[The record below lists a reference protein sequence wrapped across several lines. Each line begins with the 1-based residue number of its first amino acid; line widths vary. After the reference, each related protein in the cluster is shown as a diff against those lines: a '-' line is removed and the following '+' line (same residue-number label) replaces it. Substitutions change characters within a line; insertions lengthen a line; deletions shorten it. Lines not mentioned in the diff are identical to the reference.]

1 MTYEPVPVD
10 DLVVALLNLDDALK
24 ISLPGGSWA
33 GEVPERIPDLETGGD
48 KVTPNP
54 YASVVNEG
62 SSYEPT
68 YESTDLE
75 HSIISVTV
83 FGVGKAR
90 VADALRDIK
99 RVLDE
104 TPIEVQ
110 EPDRFVTWYSNRTSV
125 KPEPARDKDGNL
137 VYTGV
142 LIYEYKLFRNW
153 T

>member
-1 MTYEPVPVD
+1 MPYEPVPVD
-10 DLVVALLNLDDALK
+10 DLVVALLNADVALAEV
-24 ISLPGGSWA
+24 LPGGAWA
-33 GEVPERIPDLETGGD
+33 GEVPERIPDPAGGD
-48 KVTPNP
+48 RVTPNP

-68 YESTDLE
+68 YEFTNLE
-75 HSIISVTV
+75 HAVVSVTV

-90 VADALRDIK
+90 VAAALREIK
-99 RVLDE
+99 RVLDD
-104 TPIEVQ
+104 TPVQ
-110 EPDRFVTWYSNRTSV
+110 VSEPDRFVTWYPNRASV